1 MNATQSSVA
10 IESIEIAHE
19 GISQVPFVGRRGAPR
34 WAPSRARLLETFRRE
49 MAWRFRS
56 ETAKHGAGVDGDV
69 PLSPQT
75 MDKIVRAVLEAVND
89 QEMHA
94 ARVRAEQRITSG
106 VSHELEGR
114 E

>member
-1 MNATQSSVA
+1 
-10 IESIEIAHE
+10 
-19 GISQVPFVGRRGAPR
+19 
-34 WAPSRARLLETFRRE
+34 
-49 MAWRFRS
+49 
-56 ETAKHGAGVDGDV
+56 
-69 PLSPQT
+69 

-106 VSHELEGR
+106 VSHELEER